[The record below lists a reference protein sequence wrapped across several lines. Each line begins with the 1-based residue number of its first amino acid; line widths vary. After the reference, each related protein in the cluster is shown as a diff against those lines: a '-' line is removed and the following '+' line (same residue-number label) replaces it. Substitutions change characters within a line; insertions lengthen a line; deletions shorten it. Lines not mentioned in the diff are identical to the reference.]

1 MAIELA
7 SAYVSLLPSSR
18 GFGKELDGQLQN
30 EVGPVGDKHGQGLGG
45 AVIGGITKVAAL
57 GGVGAALFGGVA
69 LKSGLERLTTIQ
81 DATASLTTI
90 MGDAGKAGNLMNQ
103 IKETV
108 NGTPFNL
115 DQFAT
120 AGKNLVAM
128 NVPAQKVP
136 GYLRAIGEAAAASGK
151 GAEGVS
157 QITDTFGKMA
167 AQGKVSLDQIWSISD
182 AGVPALQILANGFG
196 VTTDEMQKMISN
208 GAVPSAKAMDILTKG
223 IMDGSQG
230 AAGATV
236 AYAGTMEKLRGTF
249 NGALGGMKASIARL
263 GASVLEPL
271 MPYLTA
277 GMAKFTAW
285 ADTMGKKV
293 GPEITK
299 LIAGVK
305 ALVGSFQSG
314 VVDQTG
320 FIGKMER
327 IGVVAG
333 NVSYALLD
341 VWNVLVKGKFTEP
354 IFGQGQDS
362 KFVGVLFKIR
372 EGLTGVGGLWKSLT
386 TGASGEGGMPTWMYT
401 VNEKVQDLHYVLL
414 DLRNKD
420 FTGVKEGLQSITDAG
435 VPTGLSL
442 AAIGDKA
449 GGLGNSLAGAKDKSG
464 GFMSTLKSL
473 GGAFAATGSGGVTVL
488 QNLLSGL
495 AGTMAF
501 LGHHTT
507 LLTAIIVAIGVA
519 TAAQGPV
526 NEAYKTAMIWRTAL
540 LPITTTA
547 TYVSASATRSLAAA
561 TREAT
566 AATTQG
572 AAAQNTGILAT
583 IRGTATKVAHT
594 IAESAKTVATGLGT
608 AAMAAYT
615 FATSGTVLATIRSTA
630 STVAHGIAT
639 GAVRVAT
646 LAWTGVQWLLNAA
659 LSANPIGLVVIAIT
673 ALVAGVILAYKNSE
687 TFRQIVQAAWQGIQ
701 AAASFAWN
709 SIIKPALDGFM
720 AGLRFVGDAAT
731 WLWHNAIEPG
741 FAGIKFAI
749 EVAWFAIRVIFDLWK
764 AFIMDVLIPAVMT
777 LWHNVIEP
785 GFAAIGQIISGVWNN
800 VIRPTFD
807 FLKAALGAVGDF
819 FRSIWESVIKP
830 AWSALGDGIRFVYDS
845 VLVPTWNGLKAAL
858 GAVGD
863 FFNHIWHDVI
873 QPAWAALGDGIRFV
887 YERVILPNWEALKA
901 ALGLVGSFFEHIW
914 NDIIKPAWNALG
926 DGIRFVHDQVIQPT
940 FDRMKSALDVVGRF
954 FHDVVGGIKDK
965 WDELRDAISKPI
977 TVVLKFLGDK
987 LGGAWNAVRKVLPVL
1002 DEFPALP
1009 GLAKGG
1015 VTPGEGGRLRGPG
1028 TGTSDSILGMNYFT
1042 GLPTAHVS
1050 DGEFVVK
1057 KRAYDDNKPLVEGI
1071 NAGLPRERLQ
1081 YLAGGG
1087 TADSGLWR
1095 TMQEKASEL
1104 FPQAAYGLAYRPGDA
1119 ASLTPYHPTGRAIDI
1134 VPNDSYLTRGLL
1146 QGHSFEDE
1154 QGRAQ
1159 DNPQLQAGL
1168 LDINRG
1174 LINKYGT
1181 GNIAE
1186 MISAVGTNINQ
1197 GSPTNWNP
1205 DTLFG
1210 HWNHVHFAMEDA
1222 AAMGVRPP
1230 TAGGGGGAT
1239 WPAMMGIIKGQF
1251 PWALDNSD
1259 VRPGDPGYHGKGQA
1273 LDVGAPG
1280 NDAGQLAQAADWI
1293 GKNFTNSTE
1302 LIHNPNGSI
1311 KFGKQVDPSFWGA
1324 ETWAAHADHVHWA
1337 NDRDPNLNKGSGPGF
1352 LGTVWNGVKGAASAV
1367 THFLR
1372 DQAGHIFDAAMIVP
1386 NAAVDKLLPSP
1397 PPGFN
1402 AMPKG
1407 AWDSM
1412 RDAARGFI
1420 VGKADAADSASSSS
1434 GSTSMGP
1441 LGGNADAYAR
1451 EIFRSAMEHGFG
1463 KPGGVIGIAT
1473 GLVESNLREYANSN
1487 VPASLGLPHDAVG
1500 SDHDSVGIF
1509 QQRPSWGPLDQLM
1522 NPHASADLF
1531 FNRLG
1536 TFDWRSMAPG
1546 AAAQRVQVSAF
1557 PEAYNGRIGDA
1568 QAMVASYDLGGVAS
1582 GVGLMPK
1589 KIIEP
1594 ERVLAP
1600 RSTVAFEKM
1609 VQANFE
1615 PRSASSD
1622 QQARPEL
1629 HGLHVEGDVFMVDP
1643 DEQDRRTKNG
1653 AARAMA
1659 MAGFR

>member
-1 MAIELA
+1 VAIELA

-223 IMDGSQG
+223 IMDGSKG

-271 MPYLTA
+271 MPFLTA

-299 LIAGVK
+299 LIEGVK
-305 ALVGSFQSG
+305 ALIGSFQSG
-314 VVDQTG
+314 DASQTG
-320 FIGKMER
+320 FIGKMQR
-327 IGVVAG
+327 IGVVLGSVAEG
-333 NVSYALLD
+333 AKVFFYALKGQEYAADGAAWANPLI
-341 VWNVLVKGKFTEP
+341 NVGARIHVMFGEVVVAAKGFFAELR
-354 IFGQGQDS
+354 GQDYSADGAPWANSLFRVGAKLHEMFLGLGGSS
-362 KFVGVLFKIR
+362 KSMFGALR
-372 EGLTGVGGLWKSLT
+372 SGDTTAATKSLSGFKDALVPIG
-386 TGASGEGGMPTWMYT
+386 GAMT
-401 VNEKVQDLHYVLL
+401 
-414 DLRNKD
+414 
-420 FTGVKEGLQSITDAG
+420 A
-435 VPTGLSL
+435 
-442 AAIGDKA
+442 
-449 GGLGNSLAGAKDKSG
+449 AKDKSG
-464 GFMSTLKSL
+464 GFMDTLKSL

-507 LLTAIIVAIGVA
+507 LLTGIIVAIGVA

-526 NEAYKTAMIWRTAL
+526 NEAYKTAMIYRTAL

-547 TYVSASATRSLAAA
+547 TFVSASATRALAAA
-561 TREAT
+561 TREST

-583 IRGTATKVAHT
+583 IRGTAAKVAHT
-594 IAESAKTVATGLGT
+594 IAESAKTAVTWLGVT
-608 AAMAAYT
+608 AITAYE

-630 STVAHGIAT
+630 ASVAHGIAM
-639 GAVRVAT
+639 GVVRVAT

-659 LSANPIGLVVIAIT
+659 LNANPIGLVVIAVA
-673 ALVAGVILAYKNSE
+673 ALAAGVILAYKHSE

-709 SIIKPALDGFM
+709 SILKPTFDAFMVALHW
-720 AGLRFVGDAAT
+720 VGDAAM

-741 FAGIKFAI
+741 FAGIKVAI
-749 EVAWFAIRVIFDLWK
+749 EVAWWAIRVIFDLWK
-764 AFIMDVLIPAVMT
+764 FAIMDVLVPAVM
-777 LWHNVIEP
+777 WFWRNAAEP
-785 GFAAIGQIISGVWNN
+785 AFNAVGQVISGVWSN

-819 FRSIWESVIKP
+819 FTFVWDSVIKP
-830 AWSALGDGIRFVYDS
+830 AWTALGDWVRFVYDS

-863 FFNHIWHDVI
+863 FFNWVWNSVI
-873 QPAWAALGDGIRFV
+873 RPAWAALGDGVRGV
-887 YERVILPNWEALKA
+887 YENVLRPTWDALKA
-901 ALGLVGSFFEHIW
+901 ALGLVGDLFPATW
-914 NDIIKPAWNALG
+914 NNVIRPVWDALG
-926 DGIRFVHDQVIQPT
+926 AGISAVYENVIRPVW
-940 FDRMKSALDVVGRF
+940 DRLKSALGVVGDF
-954 FHDVVGGIKDK
+954 FREVVGGISSK
-965 WDELRDAISKPI
+965 WDELRDAVSKPI
-977 TVVLKFLGDK
+977 MVVIGFLGDK
-987 LGGAWNAVRKVLPVL
+987 LGGAWNAVKKILPVL
-1002 DEFPALP
+1002 PDFPK
-1009 GLAKGG
+1009 LAEGG
-1015 VTPGEGGRLRGPG
+1015 TVPGEGGRLRGPG

-1050 DGEFVVK
+1050 NGEFVVK

-1071 NAGLPRERLQ
+1071 NAGLPKGQLQ
-1081 YLAGGG
+1081 YLANG
-1087 TADSGLWR
+1087 
-1095 TMQEKASEL
+1095 
-1104 FPQAAYGLAYRPGDA
+1104 GLA
-1119 ASLTPYHPTGRAIDI
+1119 
-1134 VPNDSYLTRGLL
+1134 GLPRL
-1146 QGHSFEDE
+1146 AD
-1154 QGRAQ
+1154 
-1159 DNPQLQAGL
+1159 
-1168 LDINRG
+1168 
-1174 LINKYGT
+1174 
-1181 GNIAE
+1181 
-1186 MISAVGTNINQ
+1186 
-1197 GSPTNWNP
+1197 
-1205 DTLFG
+1205 
-1210 HWNHVHFAMEDA
+1210 
-1222 AAMGVRPP
+1222 
-1230 TAGGGGGAT
+1230 GGQT

-1324 ETWAAHADHVHWA
+1324 ETWAAHQDHVHWA

-1386 NAAVDKLLPSP
+1386 NAAVDKMLPSDG
-1397 PPGFN
+1397 PGFN
-1402 AMPKG
+1402 KMPKG
-1407 AWDSM
+1407 VFDTV
-1412 RDAARGFI
+1412 RDAARSFI
-1420 VGKADAADSASSSS
+1420 VGKADSADAASASS
-1434 GSTSMGP
+1434 GSTSLGP

-1463 KPGGVIGIAT
+1463 KPGAAIGVATSIVET
-1473 GLVESNLREYANSN
+1473 GLKMYANSGL
-1487 VPASLGLPHDAVG
+1487 PESLAFPHDAVG
-1500 SDHDSVGIF
+1500 SDHDSVGLF
-1509 QQRPSWGPLDQLM
+1509 QQRQAGWGTLAERM

-1531 FNRLG
+1531 FNKLG
-1536 TFDWRSMAPG
+1536 GFNWRGMDPG

-1557 PEAYNGRIGDA
+1557 PGRYA
-1568 QAMVASYDLGGVAS
+1568 QEMGRANDMVNAYDLGGIAS
-1582 GVGLMPK
+1582 GMGMLPK
-1589 KIIEP
+1589 YTVEP
-1594 ERVLAP
+1594 ERVLSP
-1600 RSTVAFEKM
+1600 QHTIAFDKM
-1609 VQANFE
+1609 VAANFQ
-1615 PRSASSD
+1615 PSSAVA
-1622 QQARPEL
+1622 QAAKPPVTA
-1629 HGLHVEGDVFMVDP
+1629 GIYVAEGATFTTH
-1643 DEQDRRTKNG
+1643 DEAETNRLARNE
-1653 AARAMA
+1653 AARLAA
-1659 MAGFR
+1659 AF

>member
-1 MAIELA
+1 VAIELA

-57 GGVGAALFGGVA
+57 GGVGAALFGGIA

-90 MGDAGKAGNLMNQ
+90 MGDAGKAGALMNQ

-196 VTTDEMQKMISN
+196 VSTDAMQAMISK

-223 IMDGSQG
+223 IMEGSNG
-230 AAGATV
+230 AAGATI

-271 MPYLTA
+271 MPFLTA

-414 DLRNKD
+414 DLKNKD
-420 FTGVKEGLQSITDAG
+420 FTGVKEGLQSITDVG

-495 AGTMAF
+495 AGTMSF

-547 TYVSASATRSLAAA
+547 TYVSAAATRSLAAA

-566 AATTQG
+566 AASTQG

-583 IRGTATKVAHT
+583 VRSTAAKVAHT
-594 IAESAKTVATGLGT
+594 IAETAKTAATWLGVT
-608 AAMAAYT
+608 AIAAYE

-630 STVAHGIAT
+630 ASVAHGIAM

-659 LSANPIGLVVIAIT
+659 LSANPIGLVVIALT
-673 ALVAGVILAYKNSE
+673 ALVAGVILAYRNSE

-709 SIIKPALDGFM
+709 SILKPTLDAFMGAL
-720 AGLRFVGDAAT
+720 RWVGDAAT
-731 WLWHNAIEPG
+731 WLWHNAVEPA
-741 FAGIKFAI
+741 FAGIKYGI
-749 EVAWFAIRVIFDLWK
+749 EVAWWAIRVIFDLWK
-764 AFIMDVLIPAVMT
+764 AFILDVLIPAVMT

-819 FRSIWESVIKP
+819 FTFVWNSIIKP
-830 AWSALGDGIRFVYDS
+830 AWTALGDGVRFVYDS

-873 QPAWAALGDGIRFV
+873 QPAWAALGDGVRAV
-887 YERVILPNWEALKA
+887 YENVLRPTWDALKA
-901 ALGLVGSFFEHIW
+901 ALGLVGDLFPATW
-914 NDIIKPAWNALG
+914 NNVIRPVWTALG
-926 DGIRFVHDQVIQPT
+926 DGISAVYHDVIQPAWDT
-940 FDRMKSALDVVGRF
+940 LKHGLSVVGDF
-954 FHDVVGGIKDK
+954 FREVVSGIASK
-965 WDELRDAISKPI
+965 WDELRDAVSKPI
-977 TVVLKFLGDK
+977 TVVISFLRDT
-987 LGGAWNAVRKVLPVL
+987 LGTVWTKMHDLLPVL
-1002 DEFPALP
+1002 PPFPK
-1009 GLAKGG
+1009 LASGG
-1015 VTPGEGGRLRGPG
+1015 TVPGEGGRLRGPG

-1071 NAGLPRERLQ
+1071 NAGLPKGQLQ
-1081 YLAGGG
+1081 YLANG
-1087 TADSGLWR
+1087 
-1095 TMQEKASEL
+1095 
-1104 FPQAAYGLAYRPGDA
+1104 GLA
-1119 ASLTPYHPTGRAIDI
+1119 
-1134 VPNDSYLTRGLL
+1134 GLPRL
-1146 QGHSFEDE
+1146 AD
-1154 QGRAQ
+1154 
-1159 DNPQLQAGL
+1159 
-1168 LDINRG
+1168 
-1174 LINKYGT
+1174 
-1181 GNIAE
+1181 
-1186 MISAVGTNINQ
+1186 
-1197 GSPTNWNP
+1197 
-1205 DTLFG
+1205 
-1210 HWNHVHFAMEDA
+1210 
-1222 AAMGVRPP
+1222 
-1230 TAGGGGGAT
+1230 GGET

-1259 VRPGDPGYHGKGQA
+1259 VRPGDPGYHGRGQA

-1324 ETWAAHADHVHWA
+1324 ETWAAHQDHVHWA

-1386 NAAVDKLLPSP
+1386 NAAVDKLLPGDG
-1397 PPGFN
+1397 PGFN
-1402 AMPKG
+1402 KMPKG
-1407 AWDSM
+1407 VWDSM

-1434 GSTSMGP
+1434 SGSTSLGP

-1463 KPGGVIGIAT
+1463 KPGAAIGVATSIVET
-1473 GLVESNLREYANSN
+1473 GLKMYANSN
-1487 VPASLGLPHDAVG
+1487 VPASLAFPHDAVG
-1500 SDHDSVGIF
+1500 SDHDSDGLF
-1509 QQRPSWGPLDQLM
+1509 QQREQGWGTLAERM
-1522 NPHASADLF
+1522 NAHASADLF
-1531 FNRLG
+1531 FNKLG
-1536 TFDWRSMAPG
+1536 TFDWRSMEPG

-1557 PEAYNGRIGDA
+1557 PARYSQEMGRAND
-1568 QAMVASYDLGGVAS
+1568 MVNAYDLGGIAS
-1582 GVGLMPK
+1582 GMGMLPK
-1589 KIIEP
+1589 YTVEP
-1594 ERVLAP
+1594 ERVLSP
-1600 RSTVAFEKM
+1600 QHTIAFDKM
-1609 VQANFE
+1609 VAANFQ
-1615 PRSASSD
+1615 PSSAVA
-1622 QQARPEL
+1622 QAAAPTYVGVQAEHVHVTDLDEL
-1629 HGLHVEGDVFMVDP
+1629 ERRQKQGQRMAAVRAGL
-1643 DEQDRRTKNG
+1643 R
-1653 AARAMA
+1653 
-1659 MAGFR
+1659 